1 MTVVV
6 QRNDNPAILVSKIIT
21 DAYRESNNI
30 AAGQTPNAVEQE
42 EGLALFNRFL
52 RSVFGNEAGDPLT
65 PIAIGN
71 NNVNTSGY
79 FNLEVIPS
87 GWYPPRNSRIIFN
100 NTQSQTLTL
109 NPYPEDG
116 ERFAVVDASNNWSLY
131 SLTINGNGRLID
143 GSPQTTL
150 NTDGGN
156 KEYFYRGEIATW
168 FNVSNLALDDYFP
181 FPTEFED
188 LFVIGLAMRINP
200 RNKQDIDPQSVQT
213 YKRLLS
219 RFRARYDQTVE
230 QRPEEALMRTPGIPY
245 QYYRNYGPYTDTS
258 QRFNTGYSN

>member
-1 MTVVV
+1 MAVVV
-6 QRNDNPAILVSKIIT
+6 QQNNNTSTVVSQIIT

-30 AAGQTPNAVEQE
+30 AIGQTPNPKEQE
-42 EGLALFNRFL
+42 EGLVFFNRFL

-65 PIAIGN
+65 PIAVGN
-71 NNVNTSGY
+71 NNVNTNGY
-79 FNLEVIPS
+79 FNLAIIPS
-87 GWYPPRNSRIIFN
+87 GWYPPRNSRIVFN
-100 NTQSQTLTL
+100 NTQAQTLTL

-116 ERFAVVDASNNWSLY
+116 ERIALIDASNNWSLY
-131 SLTINGNGRLID
+131 NVTVNGNGRLISGNTQAILNID
-143 GSPQTTL
+143 G
-150 NTDGGN
+150 DN
-156 KEYFYRGEIATW
+156 KEYFYRGDIATW
-168 FNVSNLALDDYFP
+168 FNVSNLGLNDYFP

-200 RNKQDIDPQSVQT
+200 RNKQEIDPQSIQA

>member
-1 MTVVV
+1 MTIIS
-6 QRNDNPAILVSKIIT
+6 QIIT
-21 DAYRESNNI
+21 EAYRESNNI
-30 AAGQTPNAVEQE
+30 AVGETPNTAEQA
-42 EGLALFNRFL
+42 EGLLLFNRFL
-52 RSVFGNEAGDPLT
+52 KSVFGNEAGDPLL

-79 FNLEVIPS
+79 FNLEIIPT

-100 NTQSQTLTL
+100 NKQAQTLTL

-116 ERFAVVDASNNWSLY
+116 ERFAINDASNNFATY
-131 SLTINGNGRLID
+131 NVTINGNGRLIE
-143 GSPQTTL
+143 GVTQLVL
-150 NTDGGN
+150 NTSGIV
-156 KEYFYRGEIATW
+156 KEYFYRSETNTW
-168 FNVSNLALDDYFP
+168 MNVIELTMSDTFP

-188 LFVIGLAMRINP
+188 LFIVGLAMRVNP
-200 RNKQDIDPQSVQT
+200 RNKQEIDPQSVAT